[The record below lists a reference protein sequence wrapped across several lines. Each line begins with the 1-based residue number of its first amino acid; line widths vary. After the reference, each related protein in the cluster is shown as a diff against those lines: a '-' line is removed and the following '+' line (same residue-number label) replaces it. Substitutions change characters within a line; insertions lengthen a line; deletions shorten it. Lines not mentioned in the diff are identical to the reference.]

1 MSESTNTAEQD
12 GKPLQQAFSKKPKF
26 TREQLERYRRYEC
39 PECHETHRDEW
50 DAERCCPRDVD
61 EVYVCPECDESYSDM
76 DRATQCEASHGGVM
90 ASPLAVN
97 RCPMCAES
105 HEDIEEAV
113 HCCMWKRMGFAER
126 DQLIRDIRLGQYDP
140 ATFQIR

>member
-1 MSESTNTAEQD
+1 MSESTNPVEQD

-39 PECHETHRDEW
+39 PECQETHKDEW

-61 EVYVCPECDESYSDM
+61 EVYVCPECEESHYDM
-76 DRATQCEASHGGVM
+76 DRATKCEASHGS
-90 ASPLAVN
+90 ASNPLAFN
-97 RCPMCAES
+97 RCPECATGYDDVEY
-105 HEDIEEAV
+105 AV

-126 DQLIRDIRLGQYDP
+126 DQLIRDIRLGQRDP
-140 ATFQIR
+140 AAFELH